1 MLKIRLSATSIHI
14 LVENKLQSREFVQM
28 VRYDNADSE
37 YASSLQVNFFQHCLT
52 LNPYHLITSG

>member
-52 LNPYHLITSG
+52 LKITSG

>member
-1 MLKIRLSATSIHI
+1 MLKIRLSASIHI

-52 LNPYHLITSG
+52 LKITSG

>member
-28 VRYDNADSE
+28 VRYDNADSDLPQL
-37 YASSLQVNFFQHCLT
+37 YKLT
-52 LNPYHLITSG
+52 FSNIVWLLTPNI